1 MMHRKTISFQLMPQK
16 ERTNPEST
24 GDKETKATSRIT
36 NKTLTITSAQSA
48 KKQRSARPMGPDTLT
63 GRQPLKAKQQL
74 FPVGKFDAS
83 GPGSEYND
91 KVKPKFQ
98 TPV

>member
-24 GDKETKATSRIT
+24 GDRETKATSRIT

-48 KKQRSARPMGPDTLT
+48 KK
-63 GRQPLKAKQQL
+63 
-74 FPVGKFDAS
+74 
-83 GPGSEYND
+83 
-91 KVKPKFQ
+91 
-98 TPV
+98 